1 MLKDDL
7 PTKAMPTPFRSE
19 GELFKRI
26 MGDDWLK
33 LHPDIQERFEKNPIP
48 GAPLKYTGVLDELS
62 CSRMGKLMGILTR
75 PLIKGALIPYTAFD
89 VPVDIEVFSKPGD
102 ESIFKNRKYRIPG
115 REVIDFTSRMKQN
128 REGEVLE
135 YVGFGLGMKLIV
147 FEKEGNLH
155 FQSDGY
161 FLDLGWFLVPIP
173 GLMTPGKT
181 YLTHE
186 NVGGGRFRIR
196 IDIDHV
202 LFGKM
207 FIQAGEFREV
217 E

>member
-1 MLKDDL
+1 
-7 PTKAMPTPFRSE
+7 
-19 GELFKRI
+19 
-26 MGDDWLK
+26 
-33 LHPDIQERFEKNPIP
+33 
-48 GAPLKYTGVLDELS
+48 
-62 CSRMGKLMGILTR
+62 MGKLMGILTR

-102 ESIFKNRKYRIPG
+102 VSIFKNRKYRIPG

-135 YVGFGLGMKLIV
+135 YVGFVLGMKLIV

-155 FQSDGY
+155 FRSDGC
-161 FLDLGWFLVPIP
+161 FLDLGWFMVPIL